1 MTRYF
6 TRVVAAAATAAFAL
20 GLAACA
26 TGTTPSASAGTPST
40 STTPT
45 SSASTD
51 VKQLTVTPG
60 KLTIATGKPA
70 YSPWVEDD
78 KPESGKGFEA
88 AVAYAVADK
97 LGFTKDEVVWK
108 RSTFDGAVAPGP
120 KEWDFNLQQFSIT
133 DKRKKAVDFS
143 SPYYTT
149 TQAVLTYKGSPI
161 ASAASIADLKAAKLG
176 AAVGTTS
183 LTALNDLIA
192 PTTKAGVF
200 NNNDDAVLA
209 LKSKQIDGLVVDLP
223 TALYLASS
231 EIDNGTIIGQL
242 ADATGGDQFGLVL
255 QKGSKLTAPVTAAV
269 DALEADGTLA
279 ALQKTWLSESIK
291 VPVLA

>member
-6 TRVVAAAATAAFAL
+6 SRVVAVAASAAFAL

-26 TGTTPSASAGTPST
+26 TGSTPSASTATTASTTPSASA
-40 STTPT
+40 
-45 SSASTD
+45 AVD

-88 AVAYAVADK
+88 AVAYAVAEK

-108 RSTFDGAVAPGP
+108 RTTFDEAVTPGP
-120 KEWDFNLQQFSIT
+120 KAWDFNLQQFSIT
-133 DKRKKAVDFS
+133 DERKKAVDFS
-143 SPYYTT
+143 SSYYTT
-149 TQAVLTYKGSPI
+149 AQAVLTYKGSKI
-161 ASAASIADLKAAKLG
+161 ATAASLADLKAAKLG
-176 AAVGTTS
+176 ATIGTTS
-183 LTALNDLIA
+183 LTALNKVIA
-192 PTTKAGVF
+192 PTSPAKVF

-209 LKSKQIDGLVVDLP
+209 LKSKQIEGLVVDLP
-223 TALYLASS
+223 TALYLSAAV
-231 EIDNGTIIGQL
+231 IDNGTIIGQL
-242 ADATGGDQFGLVL
+242 ADNSGGDQFGLVL

-269 DALEADGTLA
+269 DALKADNTLA
-279 ALQKTWLSESIK
+279 TLEKTWLSESIS
-291 VPVLA
+291 VPVLQ

>member
-6 TRVVAAAATAAFAL
+6 SRVVAVAASAAFAL

-26 TGTTPSASAGTPST
+26 TGSTPSASPAGTTSTTPSASASV
-40 STTPT
+40 
-45 SSASTD
+45 D

-88 AVAYAVADK
+88 AVAYAVAEK

-108 RSTFDGAVAPGP
+108 RTTFDEAVTPGP
-120 KEWDFNLQQFSIT
+120 KAWDFNLQQFSIT
-133 DKRKKAVDFS
+133 DERKKAVDFS
-143 SPYYTT
+143 SSYYTT
-149 TQAVLTYKGSPI
+149 SQAVLTYKGSKI
-161 ASAASIADLKAAKLG
+161 AAAASLAELKAAKLG
-176 AAVGTTS
+176 ATIGTTS
-183 LTALNDLIA
+183 LSALNKVIA
-192 PTTKAGVF
+192 PTEAAKVF

-209 LKSKQIDGLVVDLP
+209 LKNKQIEGLVVDLP
-223 TALYLASS
+223 TALYLSAAV
-231 EIDNGTIIGQL
+231 IDNGTIIGQL
-242 ADATGGDQFGLVL
+242 ADNTGGDQFGLVL

-269 DALEADGTLA
+269 DALKADNTLA
-279 ALQKTWLSESIK
+279 TLEKTWLSESIS
-291 VPVLA
+291 VPVLQ

>member
-6 TRVVAAAATAAFAL
+6 SRVVAVAASAAFAL

-26 TGTTPSASAGTPST
+26 TGSTPSASKAATDSTTPSASASV
-40 STTPT
+40 
-45 SSASTD
+45 D

-70 YSPWVEDD
+70 YSPWVEGD

-88 AVAYAVADK
+88 AVAYAVAEK

-108 RSTFDGAVAPGP
+108 RTTFDEAVTPGP
-120 KEWDFNLQQFSIT
+120 KAWDFNLQQFSIT
-133 DKRKKAVDFS
+133 DERKKAVDFS

-149 TQAVLTYKGSPI
+149 TQAVLTYKGSKI
-161 ASAASIADLKAAKLG
+161 AAAASLADLKGAKLG
-176 AAVGTTS
+176 ATIGTTS
-183 LTALNDLIA
+183 LSALNKVIA
-192 PTTKAGVF
+192 PTEAAKVF

-209 LKSKQIDGLVVDLP
+209 LKNKQIEGLVVDLP
-223 TALYLASS
+223 TALYLSAAV
-231 EIDNGTIIGQL
+231 IDNGTIIGQL
-242 ADATGGDQFGLVL
+242 ADNSGGDQFGLVL

-269 DALEADGTLA
+269 DALKADNTLA
-279 ALQKTWLSESIK
+279 TLEKTWLSESIS
-291 VPVLA
+291 VPVLQ

>member
-6 TRVVAAAATAAFAL
+6 SRVVAVAASAAFAL

-26 TGTTPSASAGTPST
+26 TGSTPSASPAGTASTTPSASASV
-40 STTPT
+40 
-45 SSASTD
+45 D

-88 AVAYAVADK
+88 AVAYAVAEK

-108 RSTFDGAVAPGP
+108 RTTFDEAVTPGP
-120 KEWDFNLQQFSIT
+120 KAWDFNLQQFSIT
-133 DKRKKAVDFS
+133 DERKKAVDFS
-143 SPYYTT
+143 SAYYTT
-149 TQAVLTYKGSPI
+149 AQAVLTYKGSKI
-161 ASAASIADLKAAKLG
+161 AAAASLADLKGAKLG
-176 AAVGTTS
+176 ATIGTTS
-183 LTALNDLIA
+183 LSALNKVIA
-192 PTTKAGVF
+192 PTEAAKVF

-209 LKSKQIDGLVVDLP
+209 LKNKQIEGLVVDLP
-223 TALYLASS
+223 TALYLSAAV
-231 EIDNGTIIGQL
+231 IDNGTIIGQL
-242 ADATGGDQFGLVL
+242 ADNSGGDQFGLVL

-269 DALEADGTLA
+269 DALKADNTLA
-279 ALQKTWLSESIK
+279 TLEKTWLSESIS
-291 VPVLA
+291 VPVLQ